1 MTAKMKMR
9 SLHNGNFPVILMM
22 LFLFSFCLLLLPV
35 FAGPLDFLTTV
46 AKDMISRMLE
56 GVLDDSAIS
65 ILTGGAAASGGGFSV
80 AQSIMKNA
88 IQPIATAIVS
98 LCFAVKLAHI
108 AADFEHITAER
119 VFTPCLQCAGCL
131 YLVNHTSTIMNAL
144 VNIGANV
151 AQSVRAQTAGLLSG
165 RAADRLASMAPDL
178 GSASLLAY
186 FNELWKAARAV
197 LILAIPYLL
206 FRIIQ
211 LLIKVACYGVVIEI
225 CVRAAMFPMFIG
237 DVMLHGFDG
246 RGFQIAKSFAAS
258 CLQCAAMIVIAA
270 VANGMS
276 IAAIPEGGGSDVG
289 QFAEAVL
296 KILVYDFSAFSLMMK
311 AGDITKDALGT
322 R

>member
-1 MTAKMKMR
+1 MTPFSSKKSYRVRDSTPIITAA
-9 SLHNGNFPVILMM
+9 
-22 LFLFSFCLLLLPV
+22 LFLFLLLFLLPV
-35 FAGPLDFLTTV
+35 FAGPLDFLTSV
-46 AKDMISRMLE
+46 AKDMVSGMLE

-65 ILTGGAAASGGGFSV
+65 ILTGGAGASEGGFGV
-80 AQSIMKNA
+80 AQNIMKNV

-98 LCFAVKLAHI
+98 LCFTVKLAHV

-119 VFTPCLQCAGCL
+119 VFTPCLQCMGCL
-131 YLVNHTSTIMNAL
+131 YLVNHTSTIMNTL
-144 VNIGANV
+144 VSIGSGV
-151 AQSVRAQTAGLLSG
+151 AQSVRSQTAGLLSG
-165 RAADRLASMAPDL
+165 NTADAIASMAPNLDS
-178 GSASLLAY
+178 GSLLAY

-211 LLIKVACYGVVIEI
+211 LLIKVACYGVIIEI

-246 RGFQIAKSFAAS
+246 RGFQIAKSFAAA
-258 CLQCAAMIVIAA
+258 CLQCAAMIIIAA
-270 VANGMS
+270 VANGMC
-276 IAAIPEGGGSDVG
+276 IAAIPSGGGADVAK
-289 QFAEAVL
+289 FAEAVL

-311 AGDITKDALGT
+311 AGDITKDVLGA